1 MSHNLNKSEN
11 LSEFNSP
18 NPNNFEFPVHTQD
31 LSDIQQTIA
40 NSNFSLDMVSTDM
53 DFEQAYLMYTN
64 LQQEQALSAVE
75 QLQKVQALNQQ
86 YVNMFSNDKPSTP
99 NQSAPANLNQN
110 YNYGSNMNDKFSTHR
125 AMIMNGGMVNQLNQ
139 IPTPSQQQQQQP
151 AHNPQTNNEDE
162 FDQFFKD
169 NESNALENFLDNLAS
184 NNSNPL
190 DFYNQTNHHQNPN
203 QPQPQQNYND
213 PEFNFFDL
221 HTMKSNKRHTIHN
234 LNNIQQQQ
242 IQQMSQKTDRSNLH
256 EILKREITEAFSH
269 PPLKSLTKFD
279 DQLPSPLDSRTS
291 TSYSDNSPLSGSNLN
306 HALITPPNSSNS
318 NISAKPTFK
327 DISLSQSNLES
338 PPISPPLKHG
348 LDEDE
353 DDDDDDDLKSDS
365 KRRRSSSKKLLTL
378 KQKRLNHS
386 NSEQKRRQLCKL
398 AYERCLRLITNVEDY
413 KSEIVLASTLSSSLS
428 NSKKKSKRKQINK
441 DGLPN
446 LSKHTALLK
455 ISGEILKI
463 KNRNDKLK
471 KLLEQAS

>member
-1 MSHNLNKSEN
+1 MSHNLSKPEN

-31 LSDIQQTIA
+31 LSHIQQTIA

-86 YVNMFSNDKPSTP
+86 Y
-99 NQSAPANLNQN
+99 ANLFANEKAPQQPVPNQN
-110 YNYGSNMNDKFSTHR
+110 YNYGDKFSSYR
-125 AMIMNGGMVNQLNQ
+125 AMIINGGVPNHTDQFNQRQ
-139 IPTPSQQQQQQP
+139 GHQS
-151 AHNPQTNNEDE
+151 NNDDD

-169 NESNALENFLDNLAS
+169 NESNALESFLDNLAS
-184 NNSNPL
+184 NNSHPL
-190 DFYNQTNHHQNPN
+190 DFQNQASQHRTPNHPQHQ
-203 QPQPQQNYND
+203 QSYND
-213 PEFNFFDL
+213 QEFNFYDL
-221 HTMKSNKRHTIHN
+221 RTMKTNKRHTIHN
-234 LNNIQQQQ
+234 LNNLQQQQ
-242 IQQMSQKTDRSNLH
+242 VQQMSQKSDASNMH

-279 DQLPSPLDSRTS
+279 DQLPSPLDSRNYS
-291 TSYSDNSPLSGSNLN
+291 SYSENSPLSGSNLN
-306 HALITPPNSSNS
+306 HALITPPNSSNT
-318 NISAKPTFK
+318 NIGTKPQFK
-327 DISLSQSNLES
+327 DVSLSHSNLES

-348 LDEDE
+348 LEEDE
-353 DDDDDDDLKSDS
+353 DDDLLQSDP

-413 KSEIVLASTLSSSLS
+413 ENEIVLASTLSSSLS

-463 KNRNDKLK
+463 KHRNDKLK
-471 KLLEQAS
+471 KLIEQSCF